1 MKDLEFEQKRTLSRV
16 EAADQLEALAA
27 ALRRGG
33 QAELDLG
40 PGKLTLRIPDELRT
54 ELEVELEDGEIEL
67 EIELSWRTGQ
77 PERALDGSD

>member
-1 MKDLEFEQKRTLSRV
+1 MSDLEFEQKRTLSRV

-40 PGKLTLRIPDELRT
+40 PGRLTVRIPDELRT
-54 ELEVELEDGEIEL
+54 EIEVELEDGEIDL
-67 EIELSWRTGQ
+67 EIELSWRPPQTN
-77 PERALDGSD
+77 RAADDG